1 MQEKIGGLIVRFF
14 NQFDMRGVFHHF
26 KTDSKN
32 VATSK
37 HVPVCLELFVK

>member
-32 VATSK
+32 VATSNM
-37 HVPVCLELFVK
+37 CQYALNFL